1 MPIGDVALTNLK
13 IALNA
18 VFNAAFKE
26 ADTWFDRLAM
36 TVPSSVPTLD
46 YMAILDWP
54 GVREWIGD
62 RQLRSL
68 IATNMQVTAKD
79 WESTIVIKKNDI
91 DDDQLGLYTPKVAMM
106 GVMAKQHPNDLLAS
120 FIANGHATTTHGAA
134 YDGKA
139 FFATDHIVGDGVS
152 GSTTSFSN
160 YDAGASTAWYLF
172 CTRLPVKPFVFQLRQ
187 NFQMTSKEGATDD
200 NTFMRKE
207 YYYGIDARYNMAYAL
222 PQLAYKST
230 QTLNATYFASAVAAM
245 ESLKNMDGIP
255 LRTSP
260 NLLVVPPSLRQTAKE
275 LLEADLVVGSLA
287 SGGTTD
293 YVGGGKTNVWKNFCD
308 LLVLPELA

>member
-1 MPIGDVALTNLK
+1 MSIGDVALTNLK

-18 VFNAAFKE
+18 VFNGAFKD
-26 ADTWFDRLAM
+26 ANILFDRLAM
-36 TVPSSVPTLD
+36 TVPSSSPTLD

-54 GVREWIGD
+54 GVKEWLGD

-68 IATNMQVTAKD
+68 VGVNMQVTAKD

-106 GVMAKQHPNDLLAS
+106 GTMAKQHPNILLATLIS
-120 FIANGHATTTHGAA
+120 NGTGTTYGAC

-139 FFATDHIVGDGVS
+139 FFATDHIVGDGAS
-152 GSTTSFSN
+152 GSVTSFSN
-160 YDAGASTAWYLF
+160 YDSGASTGWYLF
-172 CTRLPVKPFVFQLRQ
+172 STQMPVKPFVFQLRQ
-187 NFQMTSKEGATDD
+187 NFQMTSKDSATDD

-207 YYYGIDARYNMAYAL
+207 YYYGVDARYNMAYAL

-230 QTLNATYFASAVAAM
+230 QTLNATNFASAIAAM
-245 ESLKNMDGIP
+245 ESLKNMDGVP
-255 LRTSP
+255 LGISP
-260 NLLVVPPSLRQTAKE
+260 NLLVVPPTLRADAKE
-275 LLEADLVVGSLA
+275 LLEGDLVVGALA

-293 YVGGGKTNVWKNFCD
+293 YVGGGKTNVWKGFCD
-308 LLVLPELA
+308 LLVLSELA